1 VERDDVLVKQHRQVY
16 DGTLLTKFSTSY
28 NPNGQA
34 ADLEDL
40 FKRLV
45 EEMKAGPLPDIIEN
59 EEDSTLAL
67 SPATKSK
74 IAKIRANLGKYPAPI
89 VTTPKAHLTP
99 CGLSTMAPAF
109 LAADTNLAMPAFL
122 KAIKTYRGNLRGPQ
136 QQQPP
141 KLLMIRSINLFSDAV
156 YPEDPTFTM
165 HGVHLTSAW
174 VYSFVVKFMSYKA

>member
-1 VERDDVLVKQHRQVY
+1 
-16 DGTLLTKFSTSY
+16 
-28 NPNGQA
+28 
-34 ADLEDL
+34 
-40 FKRLV
+40 
-45 EEMKAGPLPDIIEN
+45 
-59 EEDSTLAL
+59 
-67 SPATKSK
+67 
-74 IAKIRANLGKYPAPI
+74 
-89 VTTPKAHLTP
+89 
-99 CGLSTMAPAF
+99 